1 MRGNWWSKRVQ
12 PSMDRNTFDCAIIG
26 GGIVGLSIA
35 HHLLQCTPGLNLAV
49 LEKESQLATHQTG
62 RNSGVIHS
70 GIYYAPGSL
79 KARFAREGMRR
90 LIEFCRNHGIEFQIC
105 GKVIVATEESELPQL
120 HRLFVRAGQHGLRVT
135 KLSAE
140 GVRAIEPH
148 VRCLAGIHVPETGIV
163 NYRNVCRTLAEVVE
177 RNGGC
182 IQRATKVRAVSRQG
196 GRHVLKTTA
205 GDLESRFVVNC
216 AGLHSDRV
224 ARLMGLELPA
234 RIVPFRGEYYELIA
248 SRTHLVRGLIYPVP
262 NPAFPFLGVHFTK
275 MIDGSV
281 HAGPNAVLALKRE
294 GYLRSDINLRDSW
307 ETFSYPGFWALAG
320 RHYRDGL
327 REVHRSLSKAE
338 FVRSLQRLIPAI
350 EEADL
355 APSPAGVR
363 AQALRPDGQLVDDF
377 LLVNGEQALHVLN
390 APSPAAT
397 ASLAIGDYVAGLV
410 PELLLG

>member
-1 MRGNWWSKRVQ
+1 
-12 PSMDRNTFDCAIIG
+12 MDRNTHDCVIVG

-35 HHLLQCTPGLNLAV
+35 HHLLQRTPGLKLAI
-49 LEKESQLATHQTG
+49 LEKESQLATHQSG

-70 GIYYAPGSL
+70 GIYYEPGSL
-79 KARFAREGMRR
+79 KARFAREGTRR
-90 LIEFCRNHGIEFQIC
+90 LIEFCRNHGIEFRIC
-105 GKVIVATEESELPQL
+105 GKVIVATEESERPQL
-120 HRLFVRAGQHGLRVT
+120 HRLFVRAGQHGLRVAE
-135 KLSAE
+135 LSAE

-163 NYRNVCRTLAEVVE
+163 NYRNVCRTLADVVG
-177 RNGGC
+177 RNGGY
-182 IQRATKVRAVSRQG
+182 IRRATEVRTVSRLG

-205 GDLESRFVVNC
+205 GDLESRFVINC

-275 MIDGSV
+275 TIEGSV

-294 GYLRSDINLRDSW
+294 GYFRSDFNLRDSW
-307 ETFSYPGFWALAG
+307 ETFSYRGFWALAG
-320 RHYRDGL
+320 RYYREGL
-327 REVHRSLSKAE
+327 REVYRSLSKAE
-338 FVRSLQRLIPAI
+338 FVRSLQRLVPAV
-350 EEADL
+350 EESDL
-355 APSPAGVR
+355 VPSPAGVR

-397 ASLAIGDYVAGLV
+397 AALAIGDYVAGLV
-410 PELLLG
+410 PELRNRVSN